1 MKCVTRFHRLLGLQN
16 GICDMSDD
24 VTDTEFMMD
33 QTRRQHPV
41 AAITNFLRTL
51 RELLIPII
59 IVAFFGG
66 SGQEGG
72 LFSSPV
78 YLGGMLSFLLLTGV
92 VQWYRYTYRVEDDEL
107 RIEYGVLVR
116 KRSFIPRHRIQVID
130 ISSGVLQRMFGLV
143 SLNVQTAGGSTPGAT
158 INALTREEAQWIK
171 ETLSRDDEE
180 EQTEEES
187 IAETNGEEALDAAA
201 TDEITAKEKPK
212 SEASQPEYR
221 LSWNRLL
228 VAGTT
233 SGSFGIAL
241 SIVGTIFAQAN
252 TVIDENAVVNFIQ
265 DFVDSSVVFFS
276 MLIAG
281 LILLAWL
288 LSIIG
293 TILANANFELFKRKK
308 EIIISRGLFEK
319 KQITIPYSRI
329 QAVRIKE
336 GIVRQPLGYCSLYV
350 DSAGFGQESGEST
363 VLFPLLP
370 RRDAEDFLKVMVPEY
385 AREIQVERP
394 PLRALRRY
402 ILRSLLPIFALIGA
416 SYWLLPVGHWSLLL
430 LPAGVLLGYMRFNAA
445 AAGHDDDTI
454 TITYRGLAKT
464 TALVKRYRIQS
475 ISGWANWF
483 QRRRGLQSLSVNI
496 ASSDTGASFNALDLE
511 EKTALNFVEW
521 AEPYYLQKQKPEE
534 QPEKEKKDQ
543 PSEQNSNA
551 TDFFDTGF

>member
-1 MKCVTRFHRLLGLQN
+1 
-16 GICDMSDD
+16 
-24 VTDTEFMMD
+24 MD
-33 QTRRQHPV
+33 QARRQHPV

-59 IVAFFGG
+59 LVAFFGG
-66 SGQEGG
+66 GGQEGG
-72 LFSSPV
+72 LLSSPV

-92 VQWYRYTYRVEDDEL
+92 VQWYRYTYRVEDEEL

-158 INALTREEAQWIK
+158 INALTREEAEWIK
-171 ETLSRDDEE
+171 ETLSREDEE
-180 EQTEEES
+180 EQ
-187 IAETNGEEALDAAA
+187 AETGSASEADGEQTLEADSSV
-201 TDEITAKEKPK
+201 ESTAKEKPK
-212 SEASQPEYR
+212 KEATEPEYR
-221 LSWNRLL
+221 LSWGRLL

-265 DFVDSSVVFFS
+265 DFIDSSVLFFS

-336 GIVRQPLGYCSLYV
+336 GIMRQPLGYCSLYV

-370 RRDAEDFLKVMVPEY
+370 RRDAEYFLKVMVPEY
-385 AREIQVERP
+385 AREIEVERP

-416 SYWLLPVGHWSLLL
+416 AYWLLPVGHWSLLL
-430 LPAGVLLGYMRFNAA
+430 LPAGVLLGYMRFKAA
-445 AAGHDDDTI
+445 AAGHDEDTI

-511 EKTALNFVEW
+511 ENTGLNFVEW
-521 AEPYYLQKQKPEE
+521 AEPYYLQKQ
-534 QPEKEKKDQ
+534 QTKEKQQKEAEDQ
-543 PSEQNSNA
+543 SSEKSSNA
-551 TDFFDTGF
+551 SDLFDTGF

>member
-1 MKCVTRFHRLLGLQN
+1 
-16 GICDMSDD
+16 
-24 VTDTEFMMD
+24 MD
-33 QTRRQHPV
+33 QARRQHPV

-59 IVAFFGG
+59 LVAFFGG

-78 YLGGMLSFLLLTGV
+78 YLGGMLSFLLLTGA
-92 VQWYRYTYRVEDDEL
+92 VQWFRYTYRVEDEEL

-158 INALTREEAQWIK
+158 INALTREEAEWIK

-180 EQTEEES
+180 EQPETGPATE
-187 IAETNGEEALDAAA
+187 AEDEQALDAATSEVSTA
-201 TDEITAKEKPK
+201 GKKQKDED
-212 SEASQPEYR
+212 PEPAYR
-221 LSWNRLL
+221 LSWGRLL

-252 TVIDENAVVNFIQ
+252 TVIDENALVNFIQ

-276 MLIAG
+276 LLIAG

-288 LSIIG
+288 FSIIG

-336 GIVRQPLGYCSLYV
+336 GIVRQPLGYCTLYV

-385 AREIQVERP
+385 ARDIPVERP

-430 LPAGVLLGYMRFNAA
+430 LPAGVLLGYLRFKAA
-445 AAGHDDDTI
+445 AAGHDEDTI

-521 AEPYYLQKQKPEE
+521 AEPYYLQKQ
-534 QPEKEKKDQ
+534 QTKEKQQKEAEDEDQ
-543 PSEQNSNA
+543 TPQQNSNA
-551 TDFFDTGF
+551 SDLFDTGF